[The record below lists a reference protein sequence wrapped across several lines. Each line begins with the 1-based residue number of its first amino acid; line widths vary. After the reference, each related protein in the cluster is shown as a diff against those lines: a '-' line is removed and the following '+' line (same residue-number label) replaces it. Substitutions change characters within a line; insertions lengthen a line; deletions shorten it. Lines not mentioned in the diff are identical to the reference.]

1 MSDRHTM
8 EDESR
13 SPDNGSVE
21 REQHVST
28 LGSPSASARDE
39 PTTELVGGVLADM
52 RHLVS
57 AEVESAK
64 LEARAELKQA
74 TKALL
79 AAAIGGGTLAMGA
92 LLVLFM
98 LVYALAEGTAVPL
111 WGSYGIVG
119 GVLVI
124 IGIALL
130 AVGKVKARD
139 ADGWPEESV
148 QQAKQDAKW
157 LKDETRSQMS

>member
-1 MSDRHTM
+1 MPDRNTM

-13 SPDNGSVE
+13 SPDNRRME

-28 LGSPSASARDE
+28 LGAPSSAARDE
-39 PTTELVGGVLADM
+39 PTTELVSGVLTDM
-52 RHLVS
+52 RHLVM
-57 AEVESAK
+57 AEVEAAK

-79 AAAIGGGTLAMGA
+79 AAVIGGGTLAMGG

-148 QQAKQDAKW
+148 DRK
-157 LKDETRSQMS
+157 SVV